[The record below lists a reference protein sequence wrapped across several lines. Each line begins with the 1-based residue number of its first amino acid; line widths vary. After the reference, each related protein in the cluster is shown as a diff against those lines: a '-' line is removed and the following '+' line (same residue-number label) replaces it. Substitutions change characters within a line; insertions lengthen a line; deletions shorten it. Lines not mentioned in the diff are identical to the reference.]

1 MEKGEKMSLKDFLER
16 DLKDKNELL
25 TLFSNF
31 LPALMK
37 DPNRFE
43 KEDICLVIE
52 AQSIKSKQIEFN
64 NASNKPYQTSQQLF
78 NHAAEDWKNFR
89 LVFAKDLIITPL
101 SYEEYD
107 RYLRIPSVLVLFERM
122 AQIREFKLFYNM
134 PYLKEHL
141 MLKAL
146 NSQGASSICN
156 YETLETLG
164 DTVMKI
170 IVSIVLYLGDKSADP
185 NKLTKVRSAVTCNE
199 FLGERGIEAHL
210 LYALK
215 SSYQSLLRYT
225 PPFFERQAAPQ
236 DEKKKE
242 KDTEEEK
249 HILSDK
255 MIADCVE
262 ATIGKYL

>member
-1 MEKGEKMSLKDFLER
+1 MPLKDFFER
-16 DLKDKNELL
+16 DLKDKNDLL

-31 LPALMK
+31 LPAIMK
-37 DPNRFE
+37 NPSRFE
-43 KEDICLVIE
+43 KEDICLVVE
-52 AQSIKSKQIEFN
+52 AQSISSKQIEFN
-64 NASNKPYQTSQQLF
+64 NSSNKAYQTSQQLF
-78 NHAAEDWKNFR
+78 NQAAEEWKNFR
-89 LVFAKDLIITPL
+89 LIFAKDLIMTPL

-122 AQIREFKLFYNM
+122 AQIREFKLFYGM
-134 PYLKEHL
+134 PYLKDHL

-146 NSQGASSICN
+146 NSDGASKVSN
-156 YETLETLG
+156 YQTLETLG

-170 IVSIVLYLGDKSADP
+170 IVSIVLYLADKSADP
-185 NKLTKVRSAVTCNE
+185 NRLTKVRSSVTCND
-199 FLGERGIEAHL
+199 FLGDRGIEAHF

-225 PPFFERQAAPQ
+225 PPYFVKETGMK
-236 DEKKKE
+236 DDKKRE

-262 ATIGKYL
+262 ATIGRSS